1 MREEFLWTEKYRPHR
16 ISDTILPINLKKVF
30 QQFVDNKEIPN
41 LLLSG
46 GPGTGKTTVARAML
60 DELDADYIIINGSL
74 SGDMD
79 TLRNEIQ
86 TYVSTMSFTGG
97 RKTVILDEAD
107 YLGAK
112 VMASLR
118 GFIEEFSNCS
128 FIFTCNHKN
137 RIIEAI
143 HSRCSCI
150 DFIFTKEEKN
160 DLAAQFY
167 KRLCYI
173 LDQENIKYD
182 KKSVV
187 ELVKKYYPDG
197 RRIIN
202 ELQRYAASGEIDS
215 GILASVGNSQ
225 LKELIPMMKNKDFAS
240 VRKWIGENS
249 DSSND
254 DLYWAFYNNCSQY
267 FTPSTIPFLVVT
279 LAKYQYQES
288 FVTSPEINIAAC
300 FAEIMAEGEFI

>member
-1 MREEFLWTEKYRPHR
+1 MREEFLWTERYRPR
-16 ISDTILPINLKKVF
+16 KISDTILPQSLKKVF
-30 QQFVDNKEIPN
+30 QQFVDNGEVPN

-60 DELDADYIIINGSL
+60 DELDADYILINGSL

-79 TLRNEIQ
+79 TLRNQIQ
-86 TYVSTMSFTGG
+86 TYVSTVSFSGG

-150 DFIFTKEEKN
+150 DFSFSKDEKN
-160 DLAAQFY
+160 ELAAQFF
-167 KRLCYI
+167 KRICSI
-173 LDQENIKYD
+173 LEKEKVTYD

-202 ELQRYAASGEIDS
+202 ELQRYAASGSIDS
-215 GILASVGNSQ
+215 GILASIGNSQ
-225 LKELIPMMKNKDFAS
+225 LKELIPMMKDKNFAA

-254 DLYWAFYNNCSQY
+254 DLYWAFYNNCAQY
-267 FTPSTIPFLVVT
+267 FKPSTIPFLIIT
-279 LAKYQYQES
+279 LAKYQYQEA

-300 FAEIMAEGEFI
+300 LAEIMSEADFL